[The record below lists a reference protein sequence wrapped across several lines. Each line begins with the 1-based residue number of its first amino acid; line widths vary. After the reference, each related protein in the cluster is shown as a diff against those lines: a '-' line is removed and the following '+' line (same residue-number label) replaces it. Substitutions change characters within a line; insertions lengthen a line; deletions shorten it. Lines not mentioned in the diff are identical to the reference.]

1 MTVMANIVT
10 QRTPAGMTVPMSAL
24 RYRPRSVVASNEP
37 VFRSSA
43 SVWVLRDGKAVVLPV
58 VKGEED
64 GKKAVV
70 SSEQLHPTDVV
81 IVGEKNAKSP
91 RATGNL

>member
-1 MTVMANIVT
+1 
-10 QRTPAGMTVPMSAL
+10 
-24 RYRPRSVVASNEP
+24 
-37 VFRSSA
+37 
-43 SVWVLRDGKAVVLPV
+43 VLRDGKAVVLPV

>member
-1 MTVMANIVT
+1 M
-10 QRTPAGMTVPMSAL
+10 PAWLEILINLIG
-24 RYRPRSVVASNEP
+24 YGGFIAS
-37 VFRSSA
+37 
-43 SVWVLRDGKAVVLPV
+43 KAVVLPV

-91 RATGNL
+91 RATGKL